1 MEDAAA
7 ISRRSEPAVFARPD
21 GGEVIVFSSL
31 RPDLRRAAYIKGFV
45 TAASGGL
52 TPRAARQACR

>member
-7 ISRRSEPAVFARPD
+7 IWRRSEPAAFARPD

-31 RPDLRRAAYIKGFV
+31 RPDLRRAASIKGFV
-45 TAASGGL
+45 TAAGPG
-52 TPRAARQACR
+52 

>member
-7 ISRRSEPAVFARPD
+7 ISRRSEPAVFARLD